1 MEELQVFKNDEF
13 GEVRTILIE
22 GIPWFVGKDVAEIL
36 GYAKPQNAVATHVG
50 KEDKTSTLIQ
60 GTGSN
65 YKSKTIII
73 NESGLYSL
81 ILSSKLPTAQRFKHW
96 VTSEVLPSIRKH
108 GAYVTSEKLYEIM
121 KKPESIIELL
131 QNLLDEQQKNKVL
144 QKEVDV
150 MKPKADY
157 HDKLISAENLI
168 NFRTTSKELGV
179 MPMFFIS
186 YLLDK
191 KYIYR
196 DKSDKLH
203 PYARYVKSGL
213 FRQKEY
219 VSNGHVGVQTLV
231 TAKGRSHFLKKKEKG
246 EISQV
251 SFRA

>member
-13 GEVRTILIE
+13 GEVMSILVE
-22 GIPWFVGKDVAEIL
+22 GTPWFAGKDVSEIL
-36 GYAKPQNAVATHVG
+36 GFGNYRQAISSNVDD
-50 KEDKTSTLIQ
+50 EDKGVHSVDTLGGKQ
-60 GTGSN
+60 N
-65 YKSKTIII
+65 LVFI

-81 ILSSKLPTAQRFKHW
+81 ILSSRIPKAKHFKHW

-131 QNLLDEQQKNKVL
+131 QNLLDEQAKNKVL

-157 HDKLISAENLI
+157 HDKLVATPNLI

-203 PYARYVKSGL
+203 PYARFVKNGL

-251 SFRA
+251 SFRV

>member
-1 MEELQVFKNDEF
+1 MDEIKVFTNDEF
-13 GEVRTILIE
+13 GEVRTLLIE

-36 GYAKPQNAVATHVG
+36 GYAKPQNAVATHVD
-50 KEDKTSTLIQ
+50 KEDKTSALIQ

-81 ILSSKLPTAQRFKHW
+81 ILSSKLPTSKRFKHW

-131 QNLLDEQQKNKVL
+131 QNLLDEQAKNKL
-144 QKEVDV
+144 LLEEIEK

-157 HDKLISAENLI
+157 HDQLVAAKNSINL
-168 NFRTTSKELGV
+168 RTTAKELGV

-186 YLLDK
+186 YLLNE
-191 KYIYR
+191 KYIFR
-196 DKSDKLH
+196 DRADKLH
-203 PYARYVKSGL
+203 PYAKYIKSGL
-213 FRQKEY
+213 FREKEF
-219 VSNGHVGVQTLV
+219 VSNGYVGTQTMV
-231 TAKGRSHFLKKKEKG
+231 TAKGRELFLQKKRNGK
-246 EISQV
+246 ISQV
-251 SFRA
+251 SFK